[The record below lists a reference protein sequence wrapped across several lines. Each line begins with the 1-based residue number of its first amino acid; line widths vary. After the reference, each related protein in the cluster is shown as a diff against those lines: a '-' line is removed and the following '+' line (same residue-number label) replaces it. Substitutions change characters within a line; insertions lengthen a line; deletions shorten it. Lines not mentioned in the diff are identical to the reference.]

1 MLFWSN
7 ETVKA
12 AVGCV
17 NAKSPE
23 FFKSWMMA
31 LEHHQANCIMLEG
44 YYTDKEVVDLERKQ
58 DRLVT
63 YWLLL

>member
-1 MLFWSN
+1 MLFWSDEN
-7 ETVKA
+7 VEA

-23 FFKSWMMA
+23 FFKSGMMA
-31 LEHHQANCIMLEG
+31 LKYHRANYIMLEG

-63 YWLLL
+63 Y